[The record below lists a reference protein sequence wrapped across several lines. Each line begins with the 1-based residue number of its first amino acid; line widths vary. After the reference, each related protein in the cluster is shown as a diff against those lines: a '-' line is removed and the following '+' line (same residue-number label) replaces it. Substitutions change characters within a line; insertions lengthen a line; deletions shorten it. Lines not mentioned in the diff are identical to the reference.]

1 MKDYLV
7 VNLQVKPVEEGRDM
21 LIALMES
28 IGYDSFEETPVG
40 LKAYIIV
47 EDFDKVALED
57 LPLFSNPTFSINYE
71 TEKLDTINWNKEW
84 ERNYEPVSLNKDLYI
99 RAPFHEA
106 QGDYRFEIVIE
117 PKMSFGTGHHFTT
130 RLMSQ
135 SMFNLDFPGKD
146 VLDMGTGTGILAI
159 LAEKLGANKVLAIDN
174 FEWAVDNTAEN
185 AGRNACQKVEAL
197 HGDAAALSG
206 RDFNIILANINRN
219 ILLEDMKVYVASMRP
234 GADLLLSGFFD
245 YDFSLIDAEAQAQG
259 LSFLGKIEEN
269 RWQCCHY
276 KKS

>member
-7 VNLQVKPVEEGRDM
+7 VELRLKPVNDLRDM
-21 LIALMES
+21 LIALMDS
-28 IGYDSFEETPVG
+28 IGYDSFEETPDG
-40 LKAYIIV
+40 LKAFIIAD
-47 EDFDKVALED
+47 DFDVEALEA
-57 LPLFSNPTFSINYE
+57 LPLFSNPDFSISYE
-71 TEKLDTINWNKEW
+71 TKKLETINWNEEW
-84 ERNYEPVSLNKDLYI
+84 ERHYEPVSLNKDLYI
-99 RAPFHEA
+99 RAPFHEP

-135 SMFNLDFPGKD
+135 AMFSLNFKGKD

-159 LAEKLGANKVLAIDN
+159 LAEKLAARAILAIDN
-174 FEWAVDNTAEN
+174 FDWAVENTAEN
-185 AGRNACQKVEAL
+185 VQRNGCTKVEAL
-197 HGDAAALSG
+197 LGDASALSG

-219 ILLEDMKVYVASMRP
+219 VLLDDMVVYTGAMRP

-245 YDFSLIDAEAQAQG
+245 YDFDLIDQQAKKQG
-259 LSFLGKIEEN
+259 LSFVSKIEEN

>member
-7 VNLQVKPVEEGRDM
+7 VNLQVKPVDDGRDI
-21 LIALMES
+21 LIALLDS
-28 IGYDSFEETPVG
+28 IGYDSFEETPQG
-40 LKAYIIV
+40 LKAYILS
-47 EDFDKVALED
+47 EDFDESALKA
-57 LPLFSNPTFSINYE
+57 LPLFSNPDYSISYD
-71 TEKLDTINWNKEW
+71 TEKLATINWNEEW
-84 ERNYEPVSLNKDLYI
+84 ERHYEPVSLNKDLYI

-130 RLMSQ
+130 RLMSAA
-135 SMFNLDFPGKD
+135 MFNLNFQGKD

-159 LAEKLGANKVLAIDN
+159 LAEKLEAKSILAIDN
-174 FEWAVDNTAEN
+174 FDWAVENTAEN
-185 AGRNACQKVEAL
+185 AERNGCTKVEAL
-197 HGDAAALSG
+197 HGDASALSG

-219 ILLEDMKVYVASMRP
+219 VLLEDMKVYVASMRS

-245 YDFSLIDAEAQAQG
+245 YDFNLIDEAAKAQG
-259 LSFLGKIEEN
+259 LSFVGKIEEN